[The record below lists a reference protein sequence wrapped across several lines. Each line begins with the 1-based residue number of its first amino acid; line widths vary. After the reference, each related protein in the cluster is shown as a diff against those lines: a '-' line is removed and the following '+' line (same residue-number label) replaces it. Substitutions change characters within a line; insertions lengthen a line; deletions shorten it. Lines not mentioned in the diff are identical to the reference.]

1 MIPLALVCLISFA
14 HGQIDSNNII
24 TSPSNC
30 LPPKKL
36 INGICRDVWRLKHEA
51 DQQNIITV
59 PPNCKEG
66 QELVNGECRDIWKY
80 VNPASR
86 TAGDQQNIITVPPN
100 CKQGQILVNGVC
112 RDIWRILAP
121 APRAVIP
128 EDYKDKNTIVVP
140 PNCKEGQQ
148 LINGVCRD
156 IWLRHLG
163 ASLADEDDVNVLI
176 KNIIDIPN
184 QCPKGYRPDA
194 NGVCRPIL

>member
-1 MIPLALVCLISFA
+1 MGKLI
-14 HGQIDSNNII
+14 DNNII

-30 LPPKKL
+30 LPPKQL
-36 INGICRDVWRLKHEA
+36 INGICRDVWRQGQEA
-51 DQQNIITV
+51 DRHNVITV

-66 QELVNGECRDIWKY
+66 QELVNGECRDIWY
-80 VNPASR
+80 
-86 TAGDQQNIITVPPN
+86 
-100 CKQGQILVNGVC
+100 QI
-112 RDIWRILAP
+112 P
-121 APRAVIP
+121 APRATIP
-128 EDYKDKNTIVVP
+128 EDHKDKNTIVVP

-156 IWLRHLG
+156 IWLRQLA

-176 KNIIDIPN
+176 KNIIDVPN